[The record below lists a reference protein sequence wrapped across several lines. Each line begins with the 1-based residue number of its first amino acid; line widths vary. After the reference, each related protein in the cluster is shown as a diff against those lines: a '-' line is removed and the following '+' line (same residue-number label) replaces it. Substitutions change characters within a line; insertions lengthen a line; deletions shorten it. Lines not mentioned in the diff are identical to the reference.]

1 MSRSGTVNGGP
12 GEFARRENVSNHKPF
27 RRTLTSRIFSRWM
40 EASGQAAAL
49 ALIVAT
55 GAASPAAATS
65 SIALPRFEPGGCP
78 SRVAATPA
86 FAHAR
91 CGQLIVPENRHK
103 HNGKTLSI
111 SVAIIPSVTQPPKHE
126 PLFYITGGPGG
137 DAMGDME
144 FLVPALTQ
152 DQNLIVLAQRGTLD
166 AKPSLLCPEI
176 DAFNAKA
183 VSLPSDT
190 PSTGVLHVAATKACH
205 DRFVSEGVDLSAYN
219 TLENIEDLVDLRKVL
234 GVTRWSLFGTSY
246 GTYVALLMMRLHPQG
261 LVSVTID
268 SISPPSVAGLG
279 WPWSSAGEGFK
290 NLFDACA
297 AQPSCASKYGDVRS
311 KFTSQV
317 QQLEAS
323 PLTITSHYAQGGPP
337 VRVVLD
343 GGALVS
349 WLVAGGRQVFASAPS
364 AIQELEKG
372 APAQIAAARAA
383 LANPATESTQ
393 GYGLTYGVFCSEW
406 IPFQPQS
413 QILADGLAAFPTY
426 PRAVL
431 SQTPQL
437 PFTTEDCAVWDVPKA
452 PAFIKDVTTSAI
464 PTLVINGAF
473 DGKTS
478 PMWATYVA
486 KTLRNSTTLIIPGVG
501 HLVTAQSP
509 CAQTVVREFLANPTT
524 PPDTSCAARVTI
536 PSFK

>member
-1 MSRSGTVNGGP
+1 MNLNRTVNDGP
-12 GEFARRENVSNHKPF
+12 ISRFVSRRAQIAG
-27 RRTLTSRIFSRWM
+27 R
-40 EASGQAAAL
+40 AAAL
-49 ALIVAT
+49 TFFLAA
-55 GAASPAAATS
+55 GAASPGAAAS
-65 SIALPRFEPGGCP
+65 SVASPRFEPGACP
-78 SRVAATPA
+78 ARVASTPA

-91 CGQLIVPENRHK
+91 CGQLIVPENRHTQT
-103 HNGKTLSI
+103 GKTISI
-111 SVAIIPSVTQPPKHE
+111 SVAILPSVTQPPKHE

-137 DAMGDME
+137 DAMGDIE
-144 FLVPALTQ
+144 FLVPALIQ
-152 DQNLIVLAQRGTLD
+152 DQDLIVLAQRGTLD

-183 VSLPSDT
+183 VSLPFDT

-219 TLENIEDLVDLRKVL
+219 TLENIEDFVDLRKAL
-234 GVTRWSLFGTSY
+234 GVTKWSLFGTSY
-246 GTYVALLMMRLHPQG
+246 GTYVALLMMRLHPEG
-261 LVSVTID
+261 LVSATID

-279 WPWSSAGEGFK
+279 WPWSSAGEGFR

-297 AQPSCASKYGDVRS
+297 AQPSCASKYGDVQA

-317 QQLEAS
+317 QQLEAH
-323 PLTITSHYAQGGPP
+323 PLTVTSHYAKGGPP
-337 VRVVLD
+337 VRIVLD

-364 AIQELEKG
+364 AIQELENG
-372 APAQIAAARAA
+372 APTQIAAARAA
-383 LANPATESTQ
+383 LVNPATESTQ
-393 GYGLTYGVFCSEW
+393 GYGLTYGVFCGEW

-437 PFTTEDCAVWDVPKA
+437 PFTTEDCAVWNVPKA
-452 PAFIKDVTTSAI
+452 PAFIKDITTSAI
-464 PTLVINGAF
+464 PTLVINGTF

-478 PMWATYVA
+478 PMWARYVA
-486 KTLRNSTTLIIPGVG
+486 KTLPNSTTVIIPGIG

-509 CAQTVVREFLANPTT
+509 CAQTIVREFLANPTM
-524 PPDTSCAARVTI
+524 PPDTTCVATVTI
-536 PSFK
+536 PAFN